1 MDARRAAVLGWI
13 AVTGIAPLSAAA
25 GVPPGPATN
34 SATESAAVD
43 SSPLVAR
50 GAGVAIH
57 SAELEARVRRGI
69 QEWTNSGRLLA
80 PAQIPE
86 LRRRILNELIFTRL
100 VSARA
105 MPADRARAQF
115 ESRAFVDGLQR
126 ELGSAAALAEKLK
139 SMGLTDAAFRAE
151 KLEESL
157 ALAVSLRE
165 VRAGIHLPDS
175 DVRKYYEENP
185 SRWEQPEKVRV
196 AHLMLATRAEDG
208 TPLSPE
214 KSSEKRLRLLKLRG
228 EIRAGA
234 DFATLVK
241 LYSEDTATRD
251 SGGECTLI
259 PGQMDP
265 AFEKAAFAL
274 KPGELSDLV
283 TTPVGYHLLLS
294 RTRIPAT
301 KASLASVEA
310 DIRGLLIQR
319 EEQLRLPDYALR
331 LRREAKLEVFTAPE
345 VAAPAPVS
353 K

>member
-1 MDARRAAVLGWI
+1 MAGTARLWVAVGAA
-13 AVTGIAPLSAAA
+13 
-25 GVPPGPATN
+25 PGPATPPATN
-34 SATESAAVD
+34 SAVERAVID

-50 GAGVAIH
+50 GEGVAIH

-105 MPADRARAQF
+105 TPADRTRAQF

-126 ELGSAAALAEKLK
+126 ELGSAAKLAEKLTA
-139 SMGLTDAAFRAE
+139 MGLTEAAFRAE

-157 ALAVSLRE
+157 ALAVSQRE
-165 VRAGIHLPDS
+165 VRASIHLPDA
-175 DVRKYYEENP
+175 DVRKYYEENL

-208 TPLSPE
+208 TPLSAE
-214 KSSEKRLRLLKLRG
+214 KSAEKRSRLLKLRG
-228 EIRAGA
+228 ELRAGA
-234 DFATLVK
+234 DFANLVK
-241 LYSEDTATRD
+241 LFSEDMATRD
-251 SGGECTLI
+251 SGGEYTLT

-265 AFEKAAFAL
+265 AFEKAAWAL
-274 KPGELSDLV
+274 KPGEMSDLV
-283 TTPVGYHLLLS
+283 TTPFGYHLILS
-294 RTRIPAT
+294 RARIPSA
-301 KASLASVEA
+301 KAPLASVEA

-319 EEQLRLPDYALR
+319 EQQLRLPDYVLR
-331 LRREAKLEVFTAPE
+331 LRREARLEVITAPE
-345 VAAPAPVS
+345 VVVPAASPTR